1 MTSPHQPVGPV
12 NATRVPR
19 YAGPATFARLPR
31 IDEVPHA
38 DIAVVGVPFD
48 SGVSYRPGAR
58 FGPGHIRASSK
69 LLRPYHPRLD
79 VEPFAVQ
86 QVADAGDVAVNPF
99 DIAEAIATIE
109 QASDE
114 LRDGGTK
121 LITLGGDHT
130 IALPLLR
137 SLHRDHGPISVLHF
151 DAHLDTWDTYF
162 GAPFTHGTPFR
173 RASEEGLLDPEH
185 CLHVGIRGPL
195 YASTDLSDDRVLGFQ
210 VLGSDDFQL
219 DGLAAVIERMRAR
232 LGDAPVYVSIDIDV
246 LDPAHAPGTGTP
258 EAGGMTS
265 RELLHCLRN
274 LVGVN
279 VIGAD
284 IVEVAP
290 AYDHAEITGIAAAHG
305 VNAIFGIPGTHNL
318 ELYRHF
324 GKAGIRAITPRHE
337 QGAGYAAEA
346 YARVS
351 GRPGVVV
358 TTSGPALTNAFG
370 TFTGR
375 RPRPVHIEIPIDVLE
390 QTWSGEPRVCTS
402 VAAPHADPGHVRRA
416 AALLAAATQPMIIA
430 GGGAVDAQAEV
441 TALAEALGAPVA
453 TTVNGKGVVDESH
466 PLSVGASI
474 RLRALQR
481 AAAESDALLVVG
493 TELGDSDLWEG
504 QIRGRTVIRCDIDPA
519 QLDKNCPADLALQ
532 GDAATTVAALLA
544 ALPADRVTTAT
555 GSARAA
561 PLRAACRDEASND
574 AGAYAEIN
582 AAVRAALPPDAVLA
596 GDSSQVTYFGSVHFF
611 DVPAPRRFCYTPGFA
626 TLGYGLP
633 AGLGA
638 SIARPGAPV
647 AVLLGDGALMFSVQE
662 LVALVEQRLSV
673 PVIVVDN
680 GGYQEIRDQ
689 QAARNIPPIGVEL
702 RTPDLAALAIAMGA
716 HGVRTTSSADLPEL
730 IAGALDADGPT
741 LIHLDIR

>member
-1 MTSPHQPVGPV
+1 MTEHRNGG
-12 NATRVPR
+12 A
-19 YAGPATFARLPR
+19 
-31 IDEVPHA
+31 
-38 DIAVVGVPFD
+38 AVV
-48 SGVSYRPGAR
+48 
-58 FGPGHIRASSK
+58 
-69 LLRPYHPRLD
+69 
-79 VEPFAVQ
+79 E
-86 QVADAGDVAVNPF
+86 
-99 DIAEAIATIE
+99 
-109 QASDE
+109 
-114 LRDGGTK
+114 
-121 LITLGGDHT
+121 TL
-130 IALPLLR
+130 
-137 SLHRDHGPISVLHF
+137 
-151 DAHLDTWDTYF
+151 
-162 GAPFTHGTPFR
+162 
-173 RASEEGLLDPEH
+173 
-185 CLHVGIRGPL
+185 
-195 YASTDLSDDRVLGFQ
+195 
-210 VLGSDDFQL
+210 
-219 DGLAAVIERMRAR
+219 
-232 LGDAPVYVSIDIDV
+232 
-246 LDPAHAPGTGTP
+246 
-258 EAGGMTS
+258 
-265 RELLHCLRN
+265 
-274 LVGVN
+274 
-279 VIGAD
+279 
-284 IVEVAP
+284 
-290 AYDHAEITGIAAAHG
+290 AAHG
-305 VNAIFGIPGTHNL
+305 VDTIFGIPGTHNL

-358 TTSGPALTNAFG
+358 TTSGPALTNAMTAAATAYGESQPMLLLSSGLPTGTEGRDLGQLHEAKNPSGAMDQLVRWSRRVRSADEAAAAVTEAFG

-519 QLDKNCPADLALQ
+519 QLDKNCPADHALL

-544 ALPADRVTTAT
+544 ALPAN
-555 GSARAA
+555 RAA
-561 PLRAACRDEASND
+561 VAGSQRAAALRAACRDEAKPD
-574 AGAYAEIN
+574 AGLYAEIN
-582 AAVRAALPPDAVLA
+582 AAARKALPTDAVLA

-611 DVPAPRRFCYTPGFA
+611 DMPAPRRFCYTPGFA

-638 SIARPGAPV
+638 SIARPGKPV

-662 LVALVEQRLSV
+662 LVALVEQQLPV
-673 PVIVVDN
+673 PVIVVDS
-680 GGYQEIRDQ
+680 GGYREIRDQ
-689 QAARNIPPIGVEL
+689 QRMRDIPPIGVDL
-702 RTPDLAALAIAMGA
+702 RTPDLAALAVAMGA
-716 HGVRTTSSADLPEL
+716 QGVRTTSTADLPEL
-730 IAGALDADGPT
+730 VSHALGADGPT
-741 LIHLDIR
+741 VIHFDIR